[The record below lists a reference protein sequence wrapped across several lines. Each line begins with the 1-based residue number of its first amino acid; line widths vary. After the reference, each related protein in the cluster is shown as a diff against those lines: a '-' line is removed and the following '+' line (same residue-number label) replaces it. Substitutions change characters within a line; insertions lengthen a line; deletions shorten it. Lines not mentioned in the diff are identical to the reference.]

1 MLLPCCLGQVTSRGA
16 ASQTSGHVVCPPGP
30 EGRRKKKLGPIC
42 RRHYCA
48 SHPRRKRHKA
58 FYDAREALGR
68 TVRTHPELLLL
79 FLQPIHPLPFCSST
93 NLGYLSPT
101 NLVSLGCQGADSS
114 GVGGCLAFTG
124 VGEDKLHADSERLSH
139 SWLLGIFPAPFT
151 HSLVPTPR
159 WVDDTRNVFAV

>member
-1 MLLPCCLGQVTSRGA
+1 MHRMMQSHASSVLLRSGDKPRGRVTDFRPRCLPART
-16 ASQTSGHVVCPPGP
+16 
-30 EGRRKKKLGPIC
+30 GREEEKKQKLGPIC

-93 NLGYLSPT
+93 NLGYLSLDTHEPRQPG
-101 NLVSLGCQGADSS
+101 LPGRRQQWRRRMLGFHR
-114 GVGGCLAFTG
+114 GGG
-124 VGEDKLHADSERLSH
+124 GQ
-139 SWLLGIFPAPFT
+139 
-151 HSLVPTPR
+151 TPR
-159 WVDDTRNVFAV
+159 